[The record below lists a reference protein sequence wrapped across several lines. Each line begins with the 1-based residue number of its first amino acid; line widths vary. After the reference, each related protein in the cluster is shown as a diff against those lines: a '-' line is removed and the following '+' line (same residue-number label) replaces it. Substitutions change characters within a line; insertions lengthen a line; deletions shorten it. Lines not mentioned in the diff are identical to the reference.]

1 MPEENSKPRLLVVDE
16 SVIHRRLLTDI
27 LSEMAEVGQ
36 AQAAANA
43 KIALARLALS
53 PVDLVLFDLD
63 CQQEGGLEA
72 IKAIRQGYPEAAVVA
87 MGRAG
92 SGPDP
97 AQASRAMR
105 ALELGALEVVVKPS
119 DKADPTALRDFRQEV
134 AGIILG
140 LSGRR
145 HASRARRLVAS
156 GGVQAPAAPAAP
168 AATPP
173 RPAAPSLPQP
183 RPNRVAGTSSVL
195 AHHGETPRP
204 GSIPAGLEVVA
215 IGVSTGGPNALKSV
229 IPRLPRGLGVPIL
242 LVQHM
247 PATFTKAL
255 AESLDRYSEVS
266 VREAVAGEPVLPD
279 TVYLAPGGVH
289 MVVRS
294 ERAGLGPRLVIDLDD
309 GPPVN
314 SCKPSVDVLMLSL
327 AKVYGAKVLAVIM
340 TGMGNDG
347 QAGVA
352 ALKKNGGYCL
362 SQTEDSC
369 VVYGMPRA
377 VDEAGLSDE
386 RVGLEQL
393 AERIA
398 AVLRQSNGKGA

>member
-1 MPEENSKPRLLVVDE
+1 
-16 SVIHRRLLTDI
+16 
-27 LSEMAEVGQ
+27 
-36 AQAAANA
+36 
-43 KIALARLALS
+43 
-53 PVDLVLFDLD
+53 
-63 CQQEGGLEA
+63 
-72 IKAIRQGYPEAAVVA
+72 
-87 MGRAG
+87 
-92 SGPDP
+92 
-97 AQASRAMR
+97 
-105 ALELGALEVVVKPS
+105 
-119 DKADPTALRDFRQEV
+119 
-134 AGIILG
+134 
-140 LSGRR
+140 
-145 HASRARRLVAS
+145 
-156 GGVQAPAAPAAP
+156 
-168 AATPP
+168 
-173 RPAAPSLPQP
+173 
-183 RPNRVAGTSSVL
+183 
-195 AHHGETPRP
+195 
-204 GSIPAGLEVVA
+204 VVA

-255 AESLDRYSEVS
+255 AEALDRYSELD
-266 VREAVAGEPVLPD
+266 VREAQAGEPVLAD

-294 ERAGLGPRLVIDLDD
+294 ERGAMGPRLVIDLDD
-309 GPPVN
+309 SPPVN

-327 AKVYGAKVLAVIM
+327 AKVYGAKVLTVIM

-362 SQTEDSC
+362 SQTEESC

-377 VDEAGLSDE
+377 VDETGLSDE

-393 AERIA
+393 AERIT